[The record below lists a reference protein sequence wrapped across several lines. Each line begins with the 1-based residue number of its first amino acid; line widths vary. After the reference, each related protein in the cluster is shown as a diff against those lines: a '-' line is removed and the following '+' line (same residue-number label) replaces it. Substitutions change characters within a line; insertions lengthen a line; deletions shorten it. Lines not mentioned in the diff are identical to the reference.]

1 MTSSTFDPERHAALL
16 TVSISALAAWWC
28 ALVAHDRIVQL
39 LVDIYI
45 TSGTPVKIAEG
56 FLAVFTTGYAALPR
70 LAPA

>member
-1 MTSSTFDPERHAALL
+1 
-16 TVSISALAAWWC
+16 
-28 ALVAHDRIVQL
+28 VQL